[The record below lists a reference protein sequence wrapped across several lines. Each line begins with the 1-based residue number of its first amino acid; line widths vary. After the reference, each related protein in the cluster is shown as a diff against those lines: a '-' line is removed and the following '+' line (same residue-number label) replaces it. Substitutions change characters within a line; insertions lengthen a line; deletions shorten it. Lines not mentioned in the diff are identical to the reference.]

1 MTEKVN
7 LTKNVF
13 NKQQFTRTVNTQFSQ
28 PTSQEIQQQL
38 IPTVGEFFN
47 YYQELFYDIPKLG
60 ATNSHEYLIKTSQEY
75 VGDPQLNSEIE
86 ALLQEINSLR
96 QTVLEQQQIIQQLS
110 TNTNNNG

>member
-1 MTEKVN
+1 MAEKVN

-28 PTSQEIQQQL
+28 PTSQEIQQQPV
-38 IPTVGEFFN
+38 PTVGEFFN

-60 ATNSHEYLIKTSQEY
+60 ETNSHEYLIKTSQEY

-110 TNTNNNG
+110 TNTNTNG